1 MKMKEMFKLHLKE
14 IRQQKNITQ
23 AELADIL
30 GITQS
35 ALSQFENGKVV
46 PTVERLI
53 EFAVILNVTLDE
65 LIEYKY
71 LHNQYSNDLLNKT
84 K

>member
-1 MKMKEMFKLHLKE
+1 MKKMFKFHLKE

-23 AELADIL
+23 AKLADIL

-53 EFAVILNVTLDE
+53 EFAQILNCTLDDLVE
-65 LIEYKY
+65 FSAI
-71 LHNQYSNDLLNKT
+71 HNLYSSDLLSRT